1 MTCAQHSTKLVG
13 ALFVLVGLLPACG
26 SVTTNKDGGDSG
38 SDAVGGPDA
47 ANADSGAMATLDAPR
62 GDVAGADTLG
72 VDATK
77 LDATSPDL
85 PGADATASN
94 CRQTPVVLGAAAAF
108 AVLAGPTVTNTGL
121 TTIVGDLGVSP
132 GTAITGFPPGSVVG
146 LQHAGDPTAA
156 QAEADLKKAYDD
168 AAARTLCPT
177 PLSGNLGGK
186 TLRPGLYTSTSSM
199 EISAGDLTL
208 DAAGD
213 PDAVFV
219 FQMTT
224 TLITTT
230 ARRIILSGSAKAAN
244 VFWQV
249 GSSATLG
256 SSSLFEGT
264 IMAAQSI
271 TLDMGATLEGRALAR
286 IAAITLDSNSITK
299 PAP

>member
-1 MTCAQHSTKLVG
+1 M
-13 ALFVLVGLLPACG
+13 
-26 SVTTNKDGGDSG
+26 
-38 SDAVGGPDA
+38 
-47 ANADSGAMATLDAPR
+47 
-62 GDVAGADTLG
+62 
-72 VDATK
+72 
-77 LDATSPDL
+77 
-85 PGADATASN
+85 
-94 CRQTPVVLGAAAAF
+94 
-108 AVLAGPTVTNTGL
+108 
-121 TTIVGDLGVSP
+121 
-132 GTAITGFPPGSVVG
+132 
-146 LQHAGDPTAA
+146 
-156 QAEADLKKAYDD
+156 
-168 AAARTLCPT
+168 
-177 PLSGNLGGK
+177 

-230 ARRIILSGSAKAAN
+230 ARRVILSGSAKATN